1 MIQLLKEKGD
11 NENMKTIGKIYKYI
25 GQNGSFITKVLLDM
39 PNRIEMIEVKA
50 DDGKILTNGKITG
63 YRIITRE
70 EDLGL
75 WKEINLV

>member
-1 MIQLLKEKGD
+1 
-11 NENMKTIGKIYKYI
+11 MKTIGKIYKYI